1 MSNANTHTLY
11 LKDDFIEIKGVE
23 NVVTFNENEIVLTL
37 THSTLILTGSGLDLA
52 NFSVDNK
59 YATIKG
65 SVSNIRYKKSA
76 PKVSI
81 IKRLTK

>member
-1 MSNANTHTLY
+1 MSNNTGHTLY
-11 LKDDFIEIKGVE
+11 LQDNFIEIKGVE
-23 NVVTFNENEIVLTL
+23 NVVTFNENEIILTL
-37 THSTLILTGSGLDLA
+37 TSSTLILTGSGLDLA

-65 SVSNIRYKKSA
+65 DISSIKYKKSA